1 LFILFRISFDNVGLA
16 YLALFQVA
24 TFKGWMD
31 IMDNAVD
38 STAVRYPFLPLLYSF
53 FIHSN
58 KFKYICKIFP
68 SNVYLSYHY
77 YFLCNGFL
85 DSFFAYSF

>member
-1 LFILFRISFDNVGLA
+1 MFLNIIIISMNCFRISFDNVGLA

-38 STAVRYPFLPLLYSF
+38 STAVCLPQNCF
-53 FIHSN
+53 
-58 KFKYICKIFP
+58 
-68 SNVYLSYHY
+68 
-77 YFLCNGFL
+77 
-85 DSFFAYSF
+85 

>member
-1 LFILFRISFDNVGLA
+1 MHFHIVQQRTDVFLSFRISFDNVGLA

-38 STAVRYPFLPLLYSF
+38 STAVNTFHNYIYSCFPPFTV
-53 FIHSN
+53 
-58 KFKYICKIFP
+58 CWIF
-68 SNVYLSYHY
+68 
-77 YFLCNGFL
+77 
-85 DSFFAYSF
+85 

>member
-1 LFILFRISFDNVGLA
+1 MHFTYFPTENHVFLSSRISFDNVGLA

-38 STAVRYPFLPLLYSF
+38 STAVNTFHNYIYSCFPPLHGL
-53 FIHSN
+53 
-58 KFKYICKIFP
+58 
-68 SNVYLSYHY
+68 
-77 YFLCNGFL
+77 L
-85 DSFFAYSF
+85 DILIIGDCCIRTL